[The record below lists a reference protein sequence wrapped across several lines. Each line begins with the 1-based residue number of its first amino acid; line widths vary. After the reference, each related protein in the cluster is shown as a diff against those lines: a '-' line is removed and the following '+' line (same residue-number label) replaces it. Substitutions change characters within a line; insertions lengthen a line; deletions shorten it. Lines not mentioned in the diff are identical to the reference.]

1 MNTNI
6 NHFYNWEETGMD
18 FFSAR
23 HLVKAIEQINLEVE
37 IQMFSKLRGN

>member
-1 MNTNI
+1 
-6 NHFYNWEETGMD
+6 MD